1 MRPLHSVQLIGAACG
16 LGAPDIRC
24 EEGPG
29 RIRMRLTARGK
40 LHGNLSWRDTVRATP
55 GSSRRFQFSEL
66 LLFDRQLAHVVH
78 EAVAEAARFIVIGG
92 DLPASHRER
101 FRLLMNL
108 RPRLAPLQVQSFTLA
123 EWDAMMKKKHLSVLE
138 ALTDGKA
145 LYGQQLFN
153 RWRRQ
158 LRSWQTQGL
167 HRTRF
172 AWVIPPV
179 QRKTDA

>member
-1 MRPLHSVQLIGAACG
+1 MLEQILTPNQLPIWADEFAA
-16 LGAPDIRC
+16 
-24 EEGPG
+24 
-29 RIRMRLTARGK
+29 
-40 LHGNLSWRDTVRATP
+40 
-55 GSSRRFQFSEL
+55 
-66 LLFDRQLAHVVH
+66 
-78 EAVAEAARFIVIGG
+78 AVATAYHPDCIILFGSVARNTQQQDSDIDIIVIGG

-158 LRSWQTQGL
+158 LHHWQTQGL
-167 HRTRF
+167 HRTRS
-172 AWVIPPV
+172 AWVIPPLL
-179 QRKTDA
+179 REPGA

>member
-1 MRPLHSVQLIGAACG
+1 MLEQLLTTNQLPIWADEFAA
-16 LGAPDIRC
+16 
-24 EEGPG
+24 
-29 RIRMRLTARGK
+29 
-40 LHGNLSWRDTVRATP
+40 
-55 GSSRRFQFSEL
+55 
-66 LLFDRQLAHVVH
+66 
-78 EAVAEAARFIVIGG
+78 AVAAAYRPDCIILFGSVARNTQQQDSDIDIIVIGG

-123 EWDAMMKKKHLSVLE
+123 EWDSMMKKKHLSVLE

-158 LRSWQTQGL
+158 LRRWQTQGL

-172 AWVIPPV
+172 AWVIPPLL
-179 QRKTDA
+179 REPGA

>member
-1 MRPLHSVQLIGAACG
+1 MLQQLLTTNQLPIWADEFAA
-16 LGAPDIRC
+16 
-24 EEGPG
+24 
-29 RIRMRLTARGK
+29 
-40 LHGNLSWRDTVRATP
+40 
-55 GSSRRFQFSEL
+55 
-66 LLFDRQLAHVVH
+66 
-78 EAVAEAARFIVIGG
+78 AVAAAYRPDCIILFGSVARNTQQQDSDIDIIVIGG

-123 EWDAMMKKKHLSVLE
+123 EWDSMMKKKHLSVLE

-158 LRSWQTQGL
+158 LRRWQTQGL

-172 AWVIPPV
+172 AWVIPPLL
-179 QRKTDA
+179 REPGA